1 MLKDGGM
8 IKNTKVKLLL
18 SSRVEMQKVID
29 AAKQQ
34 ALTSQNLIQ
43 TLAAA
48 TANQFDANALPMLP
62 NVLSMLPA
70 LRSLP
75 GMSGLPTVPPMP
87 AVPTMPTMSG
97 VPGTPI
103 MSTMPNMSPMTNVP
117 TSSNVT
123 STPMPVPAP
132 AMQPKANDY
141 RPSPSVITQT
151 KLKEDFSNQIEK
163 SDDTK
168 MTSESKSRSTSRS
181 RSKSRSRDR
190 RNHRDRHRRERS
202 RDRKHRRERSWSRG
216 RDHRRERSRDRKY
229 RHDRSWSKGRD
240 QDTTRFNSLQDA
252 PMTKTEKVETKQV
265 GQHTEDPKFSFKMSE
280 ATNKVNIGN
289 VTDNKLNSINET
301 AKNQAEFKSNNVQT
315 AEVNSLP
322 APPPQHDQNN
332 MMNWWGGMIRPP
344 MMPTWAMSPTT
355 TNPKLGNVPETD
367 KVPKNIDNNQPPNIP
382 PIPYGMYPF
391 NQGFPPVS
399 GPMFP
404 FPGTYPNAPIQ
415 PGMPTQP
422 GVPPPGHPGML
433 PNVPYSVPGMMP
445 THNNSCVPNSAT
457 VTSASPSTINDCKKR
472 SIEEAGE
479 KKYKESKDD
488 VDDNEEDAFGRKRRK
503 HSKRFDSYSPPDS
516 KNMRNYD
523 TSKQNFADKRESRR
537 SRFDNAY
544 ETRKFVGSKSSFDDE
559 DSRGSRM

>member
-75 GMSGLPTVPPMP
+75 GMSGLPNVPPMP
-87 AVPTMPTMSG
+87 AIPTMPTMPG
-97 VPGTPI
+97 VPGTSI
-103 MSTMPNMSPMTNVP
+103 ISTMPNMSPMTNVP
-117 TSSNVT
+117 TSSTMT

-132 AMQPKANDY
+132 AMQPKANDS
-141 RPSPSVITQT
+141 RPSPSAITTQM

-163 SDDTK
+163 SEDTK

-229 RHDRSWSKGRD
+229 RRDRSWSKSRD
-240 QDTTRFNSLQDA
+240 QQDT
-252 PMTKTEKVETKQV
+252 PMIKTEKAETKQV
-265 GQHTEDPKFSFKMSE
+265 GQHTEDLKFSLKTSE
-280 ATNKVNIGN
+280 VPNKVNIGN
-289 VTDNKLNSINET
+289 VTDNKLNSVNET
-301 AKNQAEFKSNNVQT
+301 AKNQADFKSNNVQT
-315 AEVNSLP
+315 TEVNSLP
-322 APPPQHDQNN
+322 PAPTQHDQNN

-344 MMPTWAMSPTT
+344 MLPAWAMSPTS
-355 TNPKLGNVPETD
+355 TNAKLGNVPETD
-367 KVPKNIDNNQPPNIP
+367 KVPKNINNQPPNIP

-415 PGMPTQP
+415 PGMPAQS
-422 GVPPPGHPGML
+422 GVPPPGHPAML

-445 THNNSCVPNSAT
+445 THNNSSVPNSAT
-457 VTSASPSTINDCKKR
+457 MTNASPSTINDCKKR

-479 KKYKESKDD
+479 RKYKESKDNVD
-488 VDDNEEDAFGRKRRK
+488 VDEEDAFGRKRRK
-503 HSKRFDSYSPPDS
+503 PSKRFDSYSPPDS
-516 KNMRNYD
+516 KHTRNYD
-523 TSKQNFADKRESRR
+523 TSKQNFSDKRESRR

-544 ETRKFVGSKSSFDDE
+544 ETRKFGGSKSSFDDE
-559 DSRGSRM
+559 DSRSSRM